1 MPLLFLVIFSF
12 FISCLQISL
21 KPSPKIESGVLD
33 LRKWNLSSDGSVVLK
48 GDSAFYWEEFLFP
61 EDFQKKDSEKTKEV
75 LNFKYIPS
83 VWNGSLINGK
93 KIAGHGYATFRFKIL
108 LNPDD
113 TKDLALK
120 LADQGHAYR
129 MFLNGKLVL
138 ESGVVARTK
147 EEMIPEMK
155 PTVFRFAAVGP
166 EQDFIFHVSNFHH
179 RVGGLRY
186 EIKLG
191 AEDRILE
198 ERQASYII
206 ESFLY
211 GGFFIIALYHFAIY
225 SFRRKNPTTVYFGGF
240 CIAVL
245 FYSAVTGERLLYHYL
260 PDLFDWNLKYKI
272 EFIMISLI
280 TVSFSLFFAELYQED
295 KSKWRYILKSVIGIN
310 LSFIVFTL
318 FTEPVIFTEL
328 LNFVDLSR
336 IVLSCY
342 VLYGL
347 FLSIR
352 QKKEGSVLFLMAIL
366 FVFVCGI
373 NDSLSGRSIIHTP
386 RVLSYGLTAMIL
398 LQAIMLAKIFTK
410 DFLTAEIL
418 TTSLSQTN
426 LAYSRFVPTEFLN
439 LLEKKSIL
447 DIHLGDHVQREM
459 TVLFSDIR
467 SYTTM
472 SEKMS
477 PSENFQFVNSYL
489 NKIAP
494 VIESNHGFIDKYIGD
509 AIMGLFPGDADNA
522 IQASISIQKEIGKY
536 NLSRKDLGTNPLKVG
551 IGLHTGNLILGTIG
565 HNERMEGTVVS
576 DSVNLASRIE
586 GLTKYY
592 GSNILI
598 SEDTFHALKDPKKY
612 NVRLLDN
619 VMVTGKETSIFVI
632 EILDGYDKEDLD
644 KFLNTKKDFE
654 IGHILYKEKAF
665 NASIDFFKKVL
676 KANPIDSACA
686 FYLKRAEFY
695 DEHGAPPEWEGIE
708 VFAEK

>member
-1 MPLLFLVIFSF
+1 MS
-12 FISCLQISL
+12 
-21 KPSPKIESGVLD
+21 
-33 LRKWNLSSDGSVVLK
+33 
-48 GDSAFYWEEFLFP
+48 P
-61 EDFQKKDSEKTKEV
+61 EDFKKKESEKKKEIPH
-75 LNFKYIPS
+75 FKYIPS
-83 VWNGSLINGK
+83 VWNGTLVDEK
-93 KIAGHGYATFRFKIL
+93 KIPGHGYATFRFKVL
-108 LNPDD
+108 VNPDD
-113 TKDLALK
+113 VKELALK
-120 LADQGHAYR
+120 LSDQGHAYR
-129 MFLNGKLVL
+129 MYLNGQQVL
-138 ESGVVARTK
+138 ESGKVGRTK
-147 EEMIPEMK
+147 EEMKPEMK
-155 PTVFRFAAVGP
+155 PAIFRFATTGP
-166 EQDFIFHVSNFHH
+166 EMDFIFHVSNFHH
-179 RVGGLRY
+179 RAGGLRY

-198 ERQASYII
+198 ERQTRYLI

-225 SFRRKNPTTVYFGGF
+225 SFRRKNPTTFYFGGF
-240 CIAVL
+240 CITVML
-245 FYSAVTGERLLYHYL
+245 YSAVTGERLLYHYL
-260 PDLFDWNLKYKI
+260 PDLFGWSTKYKI
-272 EFIMISLI
+272 EFITISLM
-280 TVSFSLFFAELYQED
+280 TSFFTAFFAELYHED
-295 KSKWRYILKSVIGIN
+295 KSKLRYIINLVIGIN
-310 LSFIVFTL
+310 LAFIVFTL
-318 FTEPVIFTEL
+318 FAEPVVFTEMLNL
-328 LNFVDLSR
+328 LDISR
-336 IVLSCY
+336 VMLSCY
-342 VLYGL
+342 VIYGL
-347 FLSIR
+347 FLSIKH
-352 QKKEGSVLFLMAIL
+352 KKEGSILFLMAIL

-373 NDSLSGRSIIHTP
+373 NDSLTGRSIINTP
-386 RVLSYGLTAMIL
+386 RILSYGLTSMIL
-398 LQAIMLAKIFTK
+398 LQAIMLAKIFTN
-410 DFLTAEIL
+410 DFVTAETL

-426 LAYSRFVPTEFLN
+426 RAYSRFVPTEFLN

-467 SYTTM
+467 SYTAM

-598 SEDTFHALKDPKKY
+598 SEDTFHSLKDPQKY
-612 NVRLLDN
+612 HARLLDN

-632 EILDGYDKEDLD
+632 EILDGYEKEDLD
-644 KFLNTKKDFE
+644 RFLSTKKDFE

-676 KANPIDSACA
+676 EANPIDSACA

-695 DEHGAPPEWEGIE
+695 DAHGAPPEWEGIE